1 MGKNLA
7 RALQL
12 SPDPAVDRILE
23 EQFFRPRIETSRTA
37 TVIPIHRANA
47 PRTT

>member
-7 RALQL
+7 RALQA
-12 SPDPAVDRILE
+12 SNDPSIDRILE
-23 EQFFRPRIETSRTA
+23 EQFFRPRIDTGRVA
-37 TVIPIHRANA
+37 TVIPLRPATA